1 MPSVR
6 VRLRVWAD
14 AVGYALAVAAVA
26 VVAAVVVGVATGGGL
41 VRAKVLLF
49 VGGWTLLAYATVR
62 LWPRPTGNAESTADE
77 RGRSLPGTA
86 EPTRFRAIVRSLPP
100 LRWMGPP
107 PPTRRLRP
115 PAKLFLGAIFVLL
128 ASLVMEVAFG
138 V

>member
-1 MPSVR
+1 MSSVR
-6 VRLRVWAD
+6 LRVRVWAD

-62 LWPRPTGNAESTADE
+62 LWPRSVEDADE

-86 EPTRFRAIVRSLPP
+86 APTRFRAIVRSLPP
-100 LRWMGPP
+100 LRWMRPP

-128 ASLVMEVAFG
+128 ASLAMEVVFG
-138 V
+138 I